1 MSTEQKPAVLI
12 LNDLER
18 VRVLAEPMRLRIL
31 RVLHQQPA
39 TVKQIADAV
48 GAVAGRIHYHVKELE
63 RHGLIVLSSRQEKGS
78 IIEKYYTTTAD
89 SYAVDPLLFAL
100 TDEPPPTYLATA
112 ERVRAGFV
120 AAHRQPAEAEESV
133 VEAHVEEG
141 FRLTAV
147 QAREL
152 LSFITATLE
161 DQRSSGRKKPTAPR
175 YTVAL
180 FVYPSPPP
188 TSGRDS

>member
-1 MSTEQKPAVLI
+1 MSTEQKPAVLV
-12 LNDLER
+12 LADLEK
-18 VRVLAEPMRLRIL
+18 VRVLAEPMRLSIL

-63 RHGLIVLSSRQEKGS
+63 RHGLIVLSSQQEKGS

-120 AAHRQPAEAEESV
+120 AAHRQPAGVEERV
-133 VEAHVEEG
+133 IEAHIEEG
-141 FRLTAV
+141 FRLTAA

-161 DQRSSGRKKPTAPR
+161 DQRSSGRKPTASR

-180 FVYPSPPP
+180 LVYPSPPP
-188 TSGRDS
+188 ALGRDS